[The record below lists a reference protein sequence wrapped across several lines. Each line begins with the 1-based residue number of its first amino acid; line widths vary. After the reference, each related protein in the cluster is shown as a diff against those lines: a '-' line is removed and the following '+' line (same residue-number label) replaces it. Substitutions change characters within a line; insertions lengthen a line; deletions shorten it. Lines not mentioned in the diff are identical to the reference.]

1 MSDSEIFKGAESW
14 FSIDDSNNCTTLVK
28 TGTGGSLKKGRSGQ
42 HWLQLGVKSCFAF
55 LLDIV

>member
-28 TGTGGSLKKGRSGQ
+28 TETGGSLKKGRSGQ

-55 LLDIV
+55 L